1 MSFLSREGRIREILL
16 ETKKKSDDLA
26 INKRV
31 LRTGVEA
38 CAVHLMPCCLDVV
51 LHSAV

>member
-1 MSFLSREGRIREILL
+1 MTFLSREDRIREILL

-26 INKRV
+26 VNKRV

-38 CAVHLMPCCLDVV
+38 YAVHLMPCCLDVV
-51 LHSAV
+51 LHSAI